1 MITCYVLV
9 RHQKSSLCLSPYLD
23 AERMDD
29 WKEDEEVVLKSSGML
44 TKNQKDEVTYALYAA
59 IDFSVD
65 RWIQNKQYVP
75 RLLICALIFTASYFL
90 LSLAIRDPI
99 PMIDEIAISVGLTL
113 LGWNALAKRDTR
125 SSVAQRRRYE
135 LKVRASER
143 QEVIDEQLFALE
155 EYLDEAAK
163 VDALSLCNSLCL
175 VSSEPLLPFSFEGRL
190 DELKDIF
197 KLLFLH
203 VRLNDKALLQMAQT
217 VLRLRR
223 QGKADSR
230 LAAKL
235 YHEHM
240 QKRIDLALLSLL
252 IVLDEATA

>member
-1 MITCYVLV
+1 LITCYLLA

-44 TKNQKDEVTYALYAA
+44 TKNQKDEVTYALYSA

-75 RLLICALIFTASYFL
+75 RLLICALIFTASYFV
-90 LSLAIRDPI
+90 LSLAIRDPL

-113 LGWNALAKRDTR
+113 LGWNVLAKRDTR
-125 SSVAQRRRYE
+125 SSVAQRKRYE
-135 LKVRASER
+135 LKVRSSER
-143 QEVIDEQLFALE
+143 KEVVDQHLFALE

-163 VDALSLCNSLCL
+163 VDALSLCDSLCL
-175 VSSEPLLPFSFEGRL
+175 VSPDQVVPFSFDGPL
-190 DELKDIF
+190 DELGEIT

-203 VRLNDKALLQMAQT
+203 MRLNEKALLQTFHA
-217 VLRLRR
+217 VARLRR
-223 QGKADSR
+223 QRRADSR

-235 YHEHM
+235 YHQHM

>member
-1 MITCYVLV
+1 LITCYVLV

-175 VSSEPLLPFSFEGRL
+175 VSSEQLLPFSFEGRL
-190 DELKDIF
+190 DELKDIS

>member
-9 RHQKSSLCLSPYLD
+9 RHQKSSLCLCPYLD

-175 VSSEPLLPFSFEGRL
+175 VSSEQLLPFSFEGRL

-203 VRLNDKALLQMAQT
+203 VRLNDKALLQTSHT

-223 QGKADSR
+223 RGKADSR

-240 QKRIDLALLSLL
+240 RKRIDLALLSLL